1 MKREIVLMIN
11 LDSLFDTL
19 MKDTQKSRNN
29 RVSKILNQ
37 RDIKSKNSSELQLIR
52 RESKPMELS
61 DSNEYTWDV
70 IGESIK

>member
-1 MKREIVLMIN
+1 MIN
-11 LDSLFDTL
+11 LDNLFDTL

>member
-1 MKREIVLMIN
+1 MIN
-11 LDSLFDTL
+11 LDNLFDTL

-37 RDIKSKNSSELQLIR
+37 RDIKSKNFSELQLIQ

>member
-1 MKREIVLMIN
+1 MIN